1 VRDRLAWA
9 LLLGSVLGCGD
20 GIGHPIVQ
28 REPAS
33 GGATGF
39 SGTAGAAND
48 AGTTT
53 SPGVG
58 GTGGSAGTAGSAGL
72 AEAAGMGGSA
82 GAVAGGGAGPAG
94 MSGGSP
100 PNPPGAMAGFSETDF
115 GAPWGAGFGG
125 RGDAPDRGNE
135 DPLNA
140 VPMGEHCASVV
151 EWDRR
156 AAEVEQELFRFLN
169 FARESGFAC
178 AEEASAPLPP
188 LQLRPELRCAA
199 RLHSRDMRERNFFDH
214 VNPDD
219 EGPEERMRA
228 AGATFA
234 VAGESIAQDLEM
246 PEFDDPYQALSGL
259 FAEDGSDCRN
269 VMDGRFEAVGVG
281 MFQGL
286 WTLDFTGR

>member
-1 VRDRLAWA
+1 VRDRVAWA

-48 AGTTT
+48 AGTMAGA
-53 SPGVG
+53 GVG
-58 GTGGSAGTAGSAGL
+58 GSTVNAADAGTAGL

-82 GAVAGGGAGPAG
+82 GVLGGGGAGQAG
-94 MSGGSP
+94 SSGGGP
-100 PNPPGAMAGFSETDF
+100 PNPPQGMAGFSEADF
-115 GAPWGAGFGG
+115 GAPWGAGSGG
-125 RGDAPDRGNE
+125 RGDGPERGNE
-135 DPLNA
+135 DPLVA

-151 EWDRR
+151 EWDWR
-156 AAEVEQELFRFLN
+156 AAELEQELFRFLN

-178 AEEASAPLPP
+178 AEEATAPLPP
-188 LQLRPELRCAA
+188 LQMRPELRCAA
-199 RLHSRDMRERNFFDH
+199 RLHSRDMRERDFFDH
-214 VNPDD
+214 INPDD
-219 EGPEERMRA
+219 EGPEERMRD
-228 AGATFA
+228 AGAMFA

-246 PEFDDPYQALSGL
+246 PEFDDPYQAVSGL

-269 VMDGRFEAVGVG
+269 VMDGRFEAVGIG
-281 MFQGL
+281 LFQGL